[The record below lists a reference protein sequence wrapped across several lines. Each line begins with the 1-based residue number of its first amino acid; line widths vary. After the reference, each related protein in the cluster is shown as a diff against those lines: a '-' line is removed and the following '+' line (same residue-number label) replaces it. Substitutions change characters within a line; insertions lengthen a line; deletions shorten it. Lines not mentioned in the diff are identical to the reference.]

1 MYKRVFFLLASLVG
15 CALASLVIEQLPQ
28 AYGQEAKAPDW
39 KYGLVFRVRKADQGE
54 FENAQRIGSEIFVDK
69 NGGNALYISYPGSLA
84 AAPAASLSVGNEVK
98 APKWLHGL
106 KLKCRK
112 AGEQDFDKAQA
123 FGI

>member
-69 NGGNALYISYPGSLA
+69 NGGKALYISHPRSPGP
-84 AAPAASLSVGNEVK
+84 APAPSPSVGNEGK
-98 APKWLHGL
+98 APQTPHGL
-106 KLKCRK
+106 KMKCRK
-112 AGEQDFDKAQA
+112 GRP
-123 FGI
+123 